1 MSLDKNLFKFF
12 HLIFARE
19 SLLRT
24 FQKIKCSNL
33 TLHGLSLE
41 FGAVKKKENNF
52 SNFFKGSSIFEY
64 SNKVHDKSFN
74 IFINVS
80 QIIRVQLIL
89 QYVVIIA
96 VFSFMINN
104 LTGLLI
110 FLLIFS
116 FNF

>member
-33 TLHGLSLE
+33 ILHGLSLE

-52 SNFFKGSSIFEY
+52 SNFFKGSSIFEH

-74 IFINVS
+74 IFKS
-80 QIIRVQLIL
+80 DLTK
-89 QYVVIIA
+89 
-96 VFSFMINN
+96 N
-104 LTGLLI
+104 LK
-110 FLLIFS
+110 
-116 FNF
+116 

>member
-33 TLHGLSLE
+33 ILHGLSLE

-52 SNFFKGSSIFEY
+52 YLIKKFKFPFLTFEDRIY
-64 SNKVHDKSFN
+64 KK
-74 IFINVS
+74 
-80 QIIRVQLIL
+80 L
-89 QYVVIIA
+89 
-96 VFSFMINN
+96 
-104 LTGLLI
+104 
-110 FLLIFS
+110 
-116 FNF
+116 